1 MRKADRAQKRR
12 PLSIVHIDGEEMKKH
27 RAAALAFTICFV
39 FATFARAQNADFTE
53 TLKKNRWAISVQDGK
68 LAGPGAE
75 ALRAALAEAQFVALG
90 EDHGIR
96 QIPEFAAALCA
107 ELAPHGFHHMGLE
120 IGTYIAPELE
130 KMARSTDGTKQ
141 LAEFEK
147 KYPETVAFYNW
158 QEEFAMLQKC
168 ESAASPGHI
177 TIWGLDQEFMGA
189 TAFLADKILATNPG
203 PEAKTAIETLL
214 KETNEARAAAAKSG
228 SPGDLFMMAAK
239 QEELDHVR
247 DLLKKQ
253 GKLEAQK
260 LFDAFLVSREIYQK
274 NMADDYYLSNRQRAL
289 LMKKNFSEPFAASS
303 QSNGVLPKV
312 FFKFGAYHMFRGINP
327 LHSSEVGNLISEAAE
342 ANQLRSVHIL
352 IAGIKGEQLRFAGI
366 GKPAEAGT
374 LDLAG
379 DKDSPFLFFK
389 PLFDAQI
396 ENSWTLYDLRALRDG
411 FSKYG
416 KIDPELERVIFGYD
430 FVVFIPGPKASHMI
444 S

>member
-1 MRKADRAQKRR
+1 MRAYD
-12 PLSIVHIDGEEMKKH
+12 
-27 RAAALAFTICFV
+27 AAALAFATCFLFTASV
-39 FATFARAQNADFTE
+39 RAQNAEFTE
-53 TLKKNRWAISVQDGK
+53 ALKKNRGAISVQDGK
-68 LAGPGAE
+68 LAGPSAE
-75 ALRAALAEAQFVALG
+75 VLRTALAEAQFVALG

-96 QIPEFAAALCA
+96 QIPEFAGALCA

-120 IGTYIAPELE
+120 IGQYVAPELE
-130 KMARSTDGTKQ
+130 KMARNADGEKQ

-147 KYPETVAFYNW
+147 KYPETLAFYDW

-168 ESAASPGHI
+168 ESVASPGHM

-203 PEAKTAIETLL
+203 PDAKVAVQKLL
-214 KETNEARAAAAKSG
+214 KETDEARAAAVKSG
-228 SPGDLFMMAAK
+228 NPGDLFMMTAK

-253 GKLEAQK
+253 GKPEAQK
-260 LFDAFLVSREIYQK
+260 LFDAFLVSRDIYQK
-274 NMADDYYLSNRQRAL
+274 NMSGDYYKSNRQRAL

-327 LHSSEVGNLISEAAE
+327 LHSSELGDLISEAAE
-342 ANQLRSVHIL
+342 ANQFKSVHIL
-352 IAGIKGEQLRFAGI
+352 VAAVKGEQLHFVGI
-366 GKPAEAGT
+366 GKPAEAAP

-389 PLFDAQI
+389 PLFDTQI

-416 KIDPELERVIFGYD
+416 KIDAELERVIFGYD
-430 FVVFIPGPKASHMI
+430 FVVFIPDPKASHVVQ
-444 S
+444 

>member
-1 MRKADRAQKRR
+1 
-12 PLSIVHIDGEEMKKH
+12 MKMY
-27 RAAALAFTICFV
+27 RAAALALIICFL
-39 FATFARAQNADFTE
+39 FAVCSRPQNAEFTE
-53 TLKKNRWAISVQDGK
+53 TLKKNRGAISVQDGK
-68 LAGPGAE
+68 LAGPSAE
-75 ALRAALAEAQFVALG
+75 VLRAALAEAQFVALG

-107 ELAPHGFHHMGLE
+107 ELAQHGFHHMGLE
-120 IGTYIAPELE
+120 IGTYVAPELE
-130 KMARSTDGTKQ
+130 KMARSADGAKQ

-147 KYPETVAFYNW
+147 KYPETIAFYNW
-158 QEEFAMLQKC
+158 QEEFATLQKC
-168 ESAASPGHI
+168 ESAASPGHM

-189 TAFLADKILATNPG
+189 TGFLADKILATNPG

-214 KETNEARAAAAKSG
+214 KEANEARAAAAKSG
-228 SPGDLFMMAAK
+228 SPGDLLMMTAK

-274 NMADDYYLSNRQRAL
+274 NMTGDYYKSNRQRAL

-303 QSNGVLPKV
+303 QSDGVLPKV

-327 LHSSEVGNLISEAAE
+327 LHSSELGNLISEAAE
-342 ANQLRSVHIL
+342 ANQFKSVHIL
-352 IAGIKGEQLRFAGI
+352 IAGVKGEQLHFVGI
-366 GKPAEAGT
+366 GKPAEAAA

-389 PLFDAQI
+389 PLFDAHI
-396 ENSWTLYDLRALRDG
+396 DNSWTLYDLRALRDG
-411 FSKYG
+411 FAKYG

-430 FVVFIPGPKASHMI
+430 FVVFIPDPKASHVVQ
-444 S
+444 

>member
-1 MRKADRAQKRR
+1 MR
-12 PLSIVHIDGEEMKKH
+12 MH
-27 RAAALAFTICFV
+27 RAAALAFTTCFL
-39 FATFARAQNADFTE
+39 FATCSRAQNAAFTE
-53 TLKKNRWAISVQDGK
+53 TLKKNRVAVSVQDGK

-75 ALRAALAEAQFVALG
+75 VLRPALAEAQFVALG

-96 QIPEFAAALCA
+96 QIPEFATALCV
-107 ELAPHGFHHMGLE
+107 ELATHGFHHLGLE
-120 IGTYIAPELE
+120 IGTNVAPDVE
-130 KMARSTDGTKQ
+130 KMARSADGAKQ
-141 LAEFEK
+141 LAEFET
-147 KYPETVAFYNW
+147 KYPETIAFYDW
-158 QEEFAMLQKC
+158 PEEFAMLQKC
-168 ESAASPGHI
+168 ETATSPGHM

-189 TAFLADKILATNPG
+189 TGFLADRILATNPG
-203 PEAKTAIETLL
+203 PEAKAAVEALL
-214 KETNEARAAAAKSG
+214 KEATEARVAAAKSG
-228 SPGDLFMMAAK
+228 NPGELFMMTAK
-239 QEELDHVR
+239 QEELDRVR

-274 NMADDYYLSNRQRAL
+274 NMTGDYYSSNRQRAL

-327 LHSSEVGNLISEAAE
+327 LHSSELGNLIGEAAE
-342 ANQLRSVHIL
+342 ANQLKSVHIL
-352 IAGIKGEQLRFAGI
+352 IVGVKGGQLHFAGI
-366 GKPAEAGT
+366 GKPAEAAP

-389 PLFDAQI
+389 PLFDIQI
-396 ENSWTLYDLRALRDG
+396 ENSWTLYDLRAFRDG

-430 FVVFIPGPKASHMI
+430 FVVLIPDPKASHVI
-444 S
+444 Q

>member
-1 MRKADRAQKRR
+1 M
-12 PLSIVHIDGEEMKKH
+12 H
-27 RAAALAFTICFV
+27 RAAALAFASCFL
-39 FATFARAQNADFTE
+39 FTTWSAAQNTEFTE
-53 TLKKNRWAISVQDGK
+53 TLKKNRVSISVQDGK

-75 ALRAALAEAQFVALG
+75 VLRTALAEAQFVALG

-96 QIPEFAAALCA
+96 QIPEFAAALCT

-120 IGTYIAPELE
+120 IGTYVAPELE
-130 KMARSTDGTKQ
+130 KMARSADGVKQ

-147 KYPETVAFYNW
+147 KYPETIAFYNW

-168 ESAASPGHI
+168 ESAASPGHT

-189 TAFLADKILATNPG
+189 TGFLADKILATNPG
-203 PEAKTAIETLL
+203 PDAKTAIETLL
-214 KETNEARAAAAKSG
+214 KETIEAHATATKTR
-228 SPGDLFMMAAK
+228 SPGDLFMMTAK
-239 QEELDHVR
+239 QDELDHVR

-253 GKLEAQK
+253 GKPEAQK
-260 LFDAFLVSREIYQK
+260 LFDALLVSREIYQK

-327 LHSSEVGNLISEAAE
+327 LHSSELGNLISEAAE
-342 ANQLRSVHIL
+342 ANQFKSVHIL
-352 IAGIKGEQLRFAGI
+352 IAGVKGEQLRFVGI
-366 GKPAEAGT
+366 GKPAEAGP

-389 PLFDAQI
+389 PLFDTQV

-430 FVVFIPGPKASHMI
+430 FVVFIPDPKASHAI
-444 S
+444 Q

>member
-1 MRKADRAQKRR
+1 MKMYRA
-12 PLSIVHIDGEEMKKH
+12 G
-27 RAAALAFTICFV
+27 ALAFASLFLFTPFSW
-39 FATFARAQNADFTE
+39 AQNAEFAE
-53 TLKKNRWAISVQDGK
+53 TLKKNRGAISVQNGK
-68 LAGPGAE
+68 LAGPSAE
-75 ALRAALAEAQFVALG
+75 ILRGALADAQFVALG

-120 IGTYIAPELE
+120 IGTYVAPELE
-130 KMARSTDGTKQ
+130 KMARSADGAKQ
-141 LAEFEK
+141 LAEFEQ
-147 KYPETVAFYNW
+147 KYPETIAFYNW

-168 ESAASPGHI
+168 ESAASPGHM
-177 TIWGLDQEFMGA
+177 TLWGLDQEFMGA
-189 TAFLADKILATNPG
+189 TGFLADRILATHPG
-203 PEAKTAIETLL
+203 PEAKAAIESLQ
-214 KETNEARAAAAKSG
+214 KEASEARAAATKSG
-228 SPGDLFMMAAK
+228 NPGDLFMMTAK
-239 QEELDHVR
+239 QEELDRVK

-274 NMADDYYLSNRQRAL
+274 NMSGDYYKSNRQRAL

-327 LHSSEVGNLISEAAE
+327 LHSSELGNLIAEAAE
-342 ANQLRSVHIL
+342 ANQLKSVNIL
-352 IAGIKGEQLRFAGI
+352 IVGVKGEQLHFAGI
-366 GKPAEAGT
+366 GKPSEAAP
-374 LDLAG
+374 LDLPG

-389 PLFDAQI
+389 PLFDVQI
-396 ENSWTLYDLRALRDG
+396 ENSWTLYDLRALRDS

-430 FVVFIPGPKASHMI
+430 FVVLIPDPKASHVI
-444 S
+444 Q

>member
-1 MRKADRAQKRR
+1 MRTY
-12 PLSIVHIDGEEMKKH
+12 
-27 RAAALAFTICFV
+27 RAAMLAFAACLVVAFC
-39 FATFARAQNADFTE
+39 ARGQNAEFTE
-53 TLKKNRWAISVQDGK
+53 TLKKNRGAIAVQDGK

-75 ALRAALAEAQFVALG
+75 VLRTAMAEAQFVALG

-107 ELAPHGFHHMGLE
+107 ELAPHGFHHMALE
-120 IGTYIAPELE
+120 IGSFVAPDLE
-130 KMARSTDGTKQ
+130 KMARSADGTKQ

-147 KYPETVAFYNW
+147 KYLETIAFYNW

-168 ESAASPGHI
+168 ESAASPGHM

-189 TAFLADKILATNPG
+189 TGFLADRILATNPG
-203 PEAKTAIETLL
+203 PEAKAAIEMLL
-214 KETNEARAAAAKSG
+214 KEATEARLAAAKSG
-228 SPGDLFMMAAK
+228 NPGDLFMMTTK
-239 QEELDHVR
+239 QEELDHLR
-247 DLLKKQ
+247 DLVKKQ
-253 GKLEAQK
+253 GKPEAQR

-274 NMADDYYLSNRQRAL
+274 NMGGDYYNSNRQRAL

-327 LHSSEVGNLISEAAE
+327 LHSSELGNLISEAAE
-342 ANQLRSVHIL
+342 ANQLKSVHIL
-352 IAGIKGEQLRFAGI
+352 IVGLKGEQLHFVGI
-366 GKPAEAGT
+366 GKPAEAAP

-379 DKDSPFLFFK
+379 DKDSPFLFLK
-389 PLFDAQI
+389 PLFDAQV

-416 KIDPELERVIFGYD
+416 KVDPELERVIFGYD
-430 FVVFIPGPKASHMI
+430 FVVFIPDPKASHVI
-444 S
+444 Q

>member
-1 MRKADRAQKRR
+1 MYRA
-12 PLSIVHIDGEEMKKH
+12 
-27 RAAALAFTICFV
+27 AAALAFATCFL
-39 FATFARAQNADFTE
+39 FTTWAGAQNTEFTE
-53 TLKKNRWAISVQDGK
+53 TLKKNRASIGVQEGK
-68 LAGPGAE
+68 LAGQGAE
-75 ALRAALAEAQFVALG
+75 VLRTALAEAQFVALG

-96 QIPEFAAALCA
+96 QIPEFAAALCT

-120 IGTYIAPELE
+120 IGTYVAPELE
-130 KMARSTDGTKQ
+130 KMARSADGAKQ

-147 KYPETVAFYNW
+147 KYPETIAFYNW

-168 ESAASPGHI
+168 ESAASPGHL

-189 TAFLADKILATNPG
+189 TGFLADKILATNPG
-203 PEAKTAIETLL
+203 PEAKASIETLS
-214 KETNEARAAAAKSG
+214 KETIEAHATATKTG
-228 SPGDLFMMAAK
+228 SPGDLFMMTAK
-239 QEELDHVR
+239 QNELDRVG

-260 LFDAFLVSREIYQK
+260 LFDALLVSREIYQK
-274 NMADDYYLSNRQRAL
+274 NMADDYYLSNRERAL

-327 LHSSEVGNLISEAAE
+327 LHSSELGNLISEAAE
-342 ANQLRSVHIL
+342 ANQFKSVHIL
-352 IAGIKGEQLRFAGI
+352 IAGVKGEQLHFVGI
-366 GKPAEAGT
+366 GKPAEAAP
-374 LDLAG
+374 LDLAAA
-379 DKDSPFLFFK
+379 KDSPFLFFK
-389 PLFDAQI
+389 PLFDAQL

-430 FVVFIPGPKASHMI
+430 FVVFIPDPKASHAI
-444 S
+444 Q

>member
-1 MRKADRAQKRR
+1 MRTY
-12 PLSIVHIDGEEMKKH
+12 
-27 RAAALAFTICFV
+27 RAATLG
-39 FATFARAQNADFTE
+39 FAACLIVTFCARGQNAEFTE
-53 TLKKNRWAISVQDGK
+53 TLNKNRGAITVRDGK
-68 LAGPGAE
+68 LAGPSAE
-75 ALRAALAEAQFVALG
+75 VLRTAMAEAQFVALG

-107 ELAPHGFHHMGLE
+107 ELALHGFHHMGLE
-120 IGTYIAPELE
+120 IGTYVAPDLE
-130 KMARSTDGTKQ
+130 KMARSADGAKQ

-147 KYPETVAFYNW
+147 KYPETIAFYNW

-168 ESAASPGHI
+168 ETAASPGHM

-189 TAFLADKILATNPG
+189 TGFLADKILATNPG
-203 PEAKTAIETLL
+203 PEAKAAIETLL
-214 KETNEARAAAAKSG
+214 KEINDAHAAATKSG
-228 SPGDLFMMAAK
+228 NPSDLLMMTAK
-239 QEELDHVR
+239 QEELDHLR

-253 GKLEAQK
+253 GKPEAQR

-274 NMADDYYLSNRQRAL
+274 NMSGDYYKSNRQRAL

-327 LHSSEVGNLISEAAE
+327 LRSSELGNLIGEAAE
-342 ANQLRSVHIL
+342 ANQFKSVHIL
-352 IAGIKGEQLRFAGI
+352 IAGVKGEQLHFVGI
-366 GKPAEAGT
+366 GKPAEAVP

-379 DKDSPFLFFK
+379 EKDSPFLFLK
-389 PLFDAQI
+389 PLFDAQV

-430 FVVFIPGPKASHMI
+430 FVVFVPDPKAAHVI
-444 S
+444 Q

>member
-1 MRKADRAQKRR
+1 
-12 PLSIVHIDGEEMKKH
+12 MKKY
-27 RAAALAFTICFV
+27 RAAAGALGICFV
-39 FATFARAQNADFTE
+39 FTTFAWAQNAEFAE
-53 TLKKNRWAISVQDGK
+53 VLKKNRGAIRVQDGK
-68 LAGPGAE
+68 LAGPSAE
-75 ALRAALAEAQFVALG
+75 VLRAALAEAQFVALG

-120 IGTYIAPELE
+120 IGPYVAPEVE
-130 KMARSTDGTKQ
+130 KMARSADGAKQ

-147 KYPETVAFYNW
+147 KYPETLAFYNW

-168 ESAASPGHI
+168 EGAASPGHM

-189 TAFLADKILATNPG
+189 TGFLADKILATKPG
-203 PEAKTAIETLL
+203 PEATAAVEALL
-214 KETNEARAAAAKSG
+214 KENSEARAATAKSG
-228 SPGDLFMMAAK
+228 SPGDLFMMMAK

-253 GKLEAQK
+253 GKPEAQK

-274 NMADDYYLSNRQRAL
+274 NMTGDYYKSNRQRAL

-327 LHSSEVGNLISEAAE
+327 LHSSELGNLISEAAE
-342 ANQLRSVHIL
+342 ANQFKSVHIL
-352 IAGIKGEQLRFAGI
+352 IAGVKGEQLHFVGI
-366 GKPAEAGT
+366 GKPAEAAP

-396 ENSWTLYDLRALRDG
+396 ENSWTLYDLRALREG

-430 FVVFIPGPKASHMI
+430 FVVFIPDPKASHAI
-444 S
+444 Q

>member
-1 MRKADRAQKRR
+1 
-12 PLSIVHIDGEEMKKH
+12 MKKQ
-27 RAAALAFTICFV
+27 RATAVVLATCFV
-39 FATFARAQNADFTE
+39 FTIGARAQNAEFADV
-53 TLKKNRWAISVQDGK
+53 LKKNRGVISVQEGK
-68 LAGPGAE
+68 LAGPSAE
-75 ALRAALAEAQFVALG
+75 VLRTALAEAQFVVLG

-107 ELAPHGFHHMGLE
+107 ELAPHGFHYMGLE
-120 IGTYIAPELE
+120 IGTYVAPDLE
-130 KMARSTDGTKQ
+130 KMARSADGAKQ

-147 KYPETVAFYNW
+147 RYPETLAFYNW

-168 ESAASPGHI
+168 ESVASPGHM

-189 TAFLADKILATNPG
+189 TGFLADRILATNPG
-203 PEAKTAIETLL
+203 PEAKVAVETLL
-214 KETNEARAAAAKSG
+214 KETSDARAAAAKSG
-228 SPGDLFMMAAK
+228 NPGDLFMMTAK
-239 QEELDHVR
+239 QEELDPVR

-253 GKLEAQK
+253 AKPEALK

-274 NMADDYYLSNRQRAL
+274 NMSGDYYKSNRQRAL

-327 LHSSEVGNLISEAAE
+327 LHSSELGNLISEAAE
-342 ANQLRSVHIL
+342 ANQFKSVHIL
-352 IAGIKGEQLRFAGI
+352 IAGVKGEQLHFVGI
-366 GKPAEAGT
+366 GKPAEAAP

-389 PLFDAQI
+389 PLFDALV

-430 FVVFIPGPKASHMI
+430 FVVFIPDPKASHI
-444 S
+444 IQ

>member
-1 MRKADRAQKRR
+1 
-12 PLSIVHIDGEEMKKH
+12 MKMY
-27 RAAALAFTICFV
+27 RAAALAFATCFL
-39 FATFARAQNADFTE
+39 FATWSRAQNTEFTE
-53 TLKKNRWAISVQDGK
+53 TLKKNRASISVQDGK

-75 ALRAALAEAQFVALG
+75 VLRTALAEAQFVALG

-96 QIPEFAAALCA
+96 QIPEFAAALCT

-120 IGTYIAPELE
+120 IGTYVAPELE
-130 KMARSTDGTKQ
+130 KMARGADGAKQ

-147 KYPETVAFYNW
+147 KYPETIAFYNW

-168 ESAASPGHI
+168 ESAASPGHL

-189 TAFLADKILATNPG
+189 TGFLVDKILTTNPG
-203 PEAKTAIETLL
+203 PEAKAAIETLS
-214 KETNEARAAAAKSG
+214 KETIEAHATATKTG
-228 SPGDLFMMAAK
+228 SPGDLFMMMAK
-239 QEELDHVR
+239 QDELDRVR

-253 GKLEAQK
+253 GKPEAQK
-260 LFDAFLVSREIYQK
+260 LFDALLVSREIYQK

-327 LHSSEVGNLISEAAE
+327 LHSSELGNLISEAAE
-342 ANQLRSVHIL
+342 ANQFKSVHIL
-352 IAGIKGEQLRFAGI
+352 IAGVKGEQLRFVGI
-366 GKPAEAGT
+366 GKPAEAGA

-389 PLFDAQI
+389 ALFDTQV

-430 FVVFIPGPKASHMI
+430 FVVFIPDPKASHVI
-444 S
+444 Q

>member
-1 MRKADRAQKRR
+1 MKMYR
-12 PLSIVHIDGEEMKKH
+12 P
-27 RAAALAFTICFV
+27 AALALAACFL
-39 FATFARAQNADFTE
+39 FAACSRAQNADFTE
-53 TLKKNRWAISVQDGK
+53 TLKKNRGAITLQDGK
-68 LAGPGAE
+68 LAGPSAE
-75 ALRAALAEAQFVALG
+75 VLRTALAEAQFVTLG

-96 QIPEFAAALCA
+96 QIPEFASALCA

-120 IGTYIAPELE
+120 IGTYVAPDLE
-130 KMARSTDGTKQ
+130 KMARSADGAKQ

-147 KYPETVAFYNW
+147 KYPETIAFYNW

-168 ESAASPGHI
+168 ESAAAPGHMA
-177 TIWGLDQEFMGA
+177 IWGMDQEFMGA
-189 TAFLADKILATNPG
+189 TGFLADKILATKPG
-203 PEAKTAIETLL
+203 PEATAAIESLL
-214 KETNEARAAAAKSG
+214 KENNEARAAAAKSG
-228 SPGDLFMMAAK
+228 SPGDLFMMTAK

-253 GKLEAQK
+253 GKPEAQK

-274 NMADDYYLSNRQRAL
+274 NMTGDYYKSNRQRAL

-303 QSNGVLPKV
+303 QSDGVLPKI

-327 LHSSEVGNLISEAAE
+327 LHSSELGNLISEAAE
-342 ANQLRSVHIL
+342 ANQFKSVHIL
-352 IAGIKGEQLRFAGI
+352 IAGVKGEQLHFVGI
-366 GKPAEAGT
+366 GKPAEGAP

-379 DKDSPFLFFK
+379 EKDSPFLFLK
-389 PLFDAQI
+389 PLFDTQI

-430 FVVFIPGPKASHMI
+430 FVVFIPDPKASHVI
-444 S
+444 Q

>member
-1 MRKADRAQKRR
+1 
-12 PLSIVHIDGEEMKKH
+12 MKIY
-27 RAAALAFTICFV
+27 RAASLALLTCLF
-39 FATFARAQNADFTE
+39 FAACAKAQNAAFTAD
-53 TLKKNRWAISVQDGK
+53 LKKNRGAISVQGGK
-68 LAGPGAE
+68 LVGPSAE
-75 ALRAALAEAQFVALG
+75 ILRTALADAQFVALG

-120 IGTYIAPELE
+120 IGPYLAPELE
-130 KMARSTDGTKQ
+130 KMARSADGAKQ
-141 LAEFEK
+141 LAEFDK
-147 KYPETVAFYNW
+147 KYPETIAFYNW

-168 ESAASPGHI
+168 EGAASPGHM

-189 TAFLADKILATNPG
+189 TGFLADKILATNPRL
-203 PEAKTAIETLL
+203 EAKTAVEALV
-214 KETNEARAAAAKSG
+214 KKNNDARAAAVKSG
-228 SPGDLFMMAAK
+228 SPGDLFMMTVK
-239 QEELDHVR
+239 QEELDHVG
-247 DLLKKQ
+247 DLLMKQ
-253 GKLEAQK
+253 GKPEAQK

-274 NMADDYYLSNRQRAL
+274 NMTGDYYKSNRQRAL
-289 LMKKNFSEPFAASS
+289 LMKKNFSGPFAASS

-327 LHSSEVGNLISEAAE
+327 LHSSEIGDLISEAAE
-342 ANQLRSVHIL
+342 ANQLKSVHIL
-352 IAGIKGEQLRFAGI
+352 IAGVKGEQLHFAGI
-366 GKPAEAGT
+366 GRPAESAP

-389 PLFDAQI
+389 PLFDTQI

-430 FVVFIPGPKASHMI
+430 FVVFIPDPKASHVI
-444 S
+444 Q

>member
-1 MRKADRAQKRR
+1 MY
-12 PLSIVHIDGEEMKKH
+12 
-27 RAAALAFTICFV
+27 RAAALAFATCFL
-39 FATFARAQNADFTE
+39 FTTWSGAQNTEFTE
-53 TLKKNRWAISVQDGK
+53 TLKKNRASISVKDGK

-75 ALRAALAEAQFVALG
+75 VLRTALVEAQFVALG

-120 IGTYIAPELE
+120 IGAYIAPELE
-130 KMARSTDGTKQ
+130 KMARSADGAKQ

-147 KYPETVAFYNW
+147 NYPETIAFYNW

-168 ESAASPGHI
+168 ESAASPGHL

-189 TAFLADKILATNPG
+189 TGFLADKILATNPG
-203 PEAKTAIETLL
+203 PEAKAAIETLL
-214 KETNEARAAAAKSG
+214 KETIEAHATATKTG
-228 SPGDLFMMAAK
+228 SPGDLFMMTAK
-239 QEELDHVR
+239 QDELDRVR
-247 DLLKKQ
+247 GLLKKQ
-253 GKLEAQK
+253 GKPEAQK
-260 LFDAFLVSREIYQK
+260 LFDALLVSREIYQK

-327 LHSSEVGNLISEAAE
+327 LHSSELGNLISEAAE
-342 ANQLRSVHIL
+342 ANQLKSVHIL
-352 IAGIKGEQLRFAGI
+352 IAGVKGEQLRFAGI
-366 GKPAEAGT
+366 GKPAEAGP

-389 PLFDAQI
+389 PLFDTQV

-430 FVVFIPGPKASHMI
+430 FVVFIPDPKASHLVE
-444 S
+444 

>member
-1 MRKADRAQKRR
+1 MEALR
-12 PLSIVHIDGEEMKKH
+12 IVHTFREEMKMY
-27 RAAALAFTICFV
+27 RAAALAFT
-39 FATFARAQNADFTE
+39 TYLLLMPLARAQTAEFTE
-53 TLKKNRWAISVQDGK
+53 TLKKNRGEIRVQDGK
-68 LAGPGAE
+68 LAGPSAE
-75 ALRAALAEAQFVALG
+75 VLRAALADAQFVALG

-96 QIPEFAAALCA
+96 QIPEFAGALCT
-107 ELAPHGFHHMGLE
+107 ELAAYGFHHMGLE
-120 IGTYIAPELE
+120 IGAFVAPDLE
-130 KMARSTDGTKQ
+130 KMARSTDGAKQ

-147 KYPETVAFYNW
+147 KYPETIAFYNW

-168 ESAASPGHI
+168 EAAASPGHM

-189 TAFLADKILATNPG
+189 TGYLADRILAANPG
-203 PEAKTAIETLL
+203 PEAKAAVETLL
-214 KETNEARAAAAKSG
+214 KEASEARAAAAKSG
-228 SPGDLFMMAAK
+228 NPGDLFMMTAK

-253 GKLEAQK
+253 GKSEAQR

-274 NMADDYYLSNRQRAL
+274 NMSGDYYKSNRQRAL
-289 LMKKNFSEPFAASS
+289 LMKKNFSEPFAAST

-327 LHSSEVGNLISEAAE
+327 LHSSELGNLIGEAAE
-342 ANQLRSVHIL
+342 ANQFKSVHIL
-352 IAGIKGEQLRFAGI
+352 IAGVKGEQLHFVGI
-366 GKPAEAGT
+366 GKPAEAVP

-379 DKDSPFLFFK
+379 EKDSPFLFLK
-389 PLFDAQI
+389 PLFDAQV

-430 FVVFIPGPKASHMI
+430 FVVFVPDPKAAHVMQ
-444 S
+444 

>member
-1 MRKADRAQKRR
+1 MKMYR
-12 PLSIVHIDGEEMKKH
+12 PV
-27 RAAALAFTICFV
+27 ALALTACFL
-39 FATFARAQNADFTE
+39 FAACSRAQNADFTE
-53 TLKKNRWAISVQDGK
+53 TLKKNRGAINLQDGK
-68 LAGPGAE
+68 LAGPSAE
-75 ALRAALAEAQFVALG
+75 VLRTALAEAQFVALG

-96 QIPEFAAALCA
+96 QIPEFASALCA

-120 IGTYIAPELE
+120 IGTYVAPDLE
-130 KMARSTDGTKQ
+130 KMARSADGAKQ

-147 KYPETVAFYNW
+147 KYPETIAFYNW

-168 ESAASPGHI
+168 ESAAAPGHM
-177 TIWGLDQEFMGA
+177 TIWGMDQEFMGA
-189 TAFLADKILATNPG
+189 TGFLADKILATKPG
-203 PEAKTAIETLL
+203 PEATAAIESLL
-214 KETNEARAAAAKSG
+214 KENNEARAAAAKSG
-228 SPGDLFMMAAK
+228 SPGDLFMMTAK

-253 GKLEAQK
+253 GKPEAQK

-274 NMADDYYLSNRQRAL
+274 NMTGDYYKSNRQRAL

-303 QSNGVLPKV
+303 QSDGVLPKI

-327 LHSSEVGNLISEAAE
+327 LHSSELGNLISEAAE
-342 ANQLRSVHIL
+342 ANQFKSVHIL
-352 IAGIKGEQLRFAGI
+352 IAGVKGEQLHFVGI
-366 GKPAEAGT
+366 GKPAEGAP

-379 DKDSPFLFFK
+379 EKDSPFLFLK
-389 PLFDAQI
+389 PLFETQI

-430 FVVFIPGPKASHMI
+430 FVVFIPDPKASHVI
-444 S
+444 Q

>member
-1 MRKADRAQKRR
+1 MY
-12 PLSIVHIDGEEMKKH
+12 
-27 RAAALAFTICFV
+27 RAAALAFATCFL
-39 FATFARAQNADFTE
+39 FATWSGAQNTEFTE
-53 TLKKNRWAISVQDGK
+53 TLKKNRASISVRDGK

-75 ALRAALAEAQFVALG
+75 VLRTALAEAQFVALG

-96 QIPEFAAALCA
+96 QIPEFAAALCT

-120 IGTYIAPELE
+120 IGTYIAPEVE
-130 KMARSTDGTKQ
+130 KMARSADGAKQ

-147 KYPETVAFYNW
+147 KYPETIAFYNW

-168 ESAASPGHI
+168 ESAASPGHL
-177 TIWGLDQEFMGA
+177 TIWWLDQEFMGA
-189 TAFLADKILATNPG
+189 TGFLADKILATNPG
-203 PEAKTAIETLL
+203 PEAETAIETLS
-214 KETNEARAAAAKSG
+214 KETIEAHATATKTG
-228 SPGDLFMMAAK
+228 SPGDLFMMTAK
-239 QEELDHVR
+239 QNELDRVR
-247 DLLKKQ
+247 GLLKKQ
-253 GKLEAQK
+253 GKPEAQK
-260 LFDAFLVSREIYQK
+260 LFDALLVSREIYQK
-274 NMADDYYLSNRQRAL
+274 NMADDYYLSNRERAL

-327 LHSSEVGNLISEAAE
+327 LHSSELGNLISEAAE
-342 ANQLRSVHIL
+342 ANQFKSVHIL
-352 IAGIKGEQLRFAGI
+352 IAGVKGEQLRFVGI
-366 GKPAEAGT
+366 GKPAEAGP

-389 PLFDAQI
+389 PLFDAQL

-430 FVVFIPGPKASHMI
+430 FVVFIPDPKASHAI
-444 S
+444 Q

>member
-1 MRKADRAQKRR
+1 MY
-12 PLSIVHIDGEEMKKH
+12 
-27 RAAALAFTICFV
+27 RAATLAFVTCV
-39 FATFARAQNADFTE
+39 LFAACLLAQTSDFTE
-53 TLKKNRWAISVQDGK
+53 TLKKNRGAISVQDGK
-68 LAGPGAE
+68 LAGPSADV
-75 ALRAALAEAQFVALG
+75 LRAALAEAQFVALG

-120 IGTYIAPELE
+120 IGTYVAPELE
-130 KMARSTDGTKQ
+130 RMARSADGAKQ

-147 KYPETVAFYNW
+147 KYPETIAFYNW

-168 ESAASPGHI
+168 ETAASPGHL

-189 TAFLADKILATNPG
+189 TGFLADKILATNPG
-203 PEAKTAIETLL
+203 PEAKAAIETLS
-214 KETNEARAAAAKSG
+214 KETIEAHAIATKTG

-239 QEELDHVR
+239 QNELDRVR

-253 GKLEAQK
+253 GKPEAQK
-260 LFDAFLVSREIYQK
+260 LFDALLVSREIYQK

-327 LHSSEVGNLISEAAE
+327 LHSSELGNLISEAAE
-342 ANQLRSVHIL
+342 ANQFKSVHIL
-352 IAGIKGEQLRFAGI
+352 IAGVKGEQLRFVGI
-366 GKPAEAGT
+366 GKSAEAGS

-389 PLFDAQI
+389 PLFDTQV

-430 FVVFIPGPKASHMI
+430 FVVFIPDPKASHVI
-444 S
+444 Q